1 MHTYIIHTY
10 ICTLNVHTYI
20 HTGGFLCDYSIQVC
34 FIVAAAVSVVSIIS
48 CWLLLEESLL
58 YHHSHSSRPT
68 DSVPSPPIVMKKFDL
83 SKTNP
88 LPGNMHAYEH
98 KILQCLICGK
108 LINT

>member
-1 MHTYIIHTY
+1 MYIE
-10 ICTLNVHTYI
+10 CTYI

-88 LPGNMHAYEH
+88 LPGNKHEYEH
-98 KILQCLICGK
+98 KMLQCFICGK